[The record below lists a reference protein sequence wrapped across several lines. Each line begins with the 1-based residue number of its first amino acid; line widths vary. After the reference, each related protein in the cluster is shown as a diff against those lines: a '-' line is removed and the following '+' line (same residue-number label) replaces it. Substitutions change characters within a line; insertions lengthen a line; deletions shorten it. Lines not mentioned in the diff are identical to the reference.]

1 MYGTTGRGS
10 GRVWGPS
17 PPGYA
22 VCVQPGVWLG
32 RGKSLRLRKMRE
44 TGGVGGMGS
53 LPLLETT
60 HLLLAPPPG
69 PMEGVKDV
77 LWSLPSS
84 YS

>member
-1 MYGTTGRGS
+1 
-10 GRVWGPS
+10 
-17 PPGYA
+17 
-22 VCVQPGVWLG
+22 
-32 RGKSLRLRKMRE
+32 MRE

-60 HLLLAPPPG
+60 HLLVAPPPG